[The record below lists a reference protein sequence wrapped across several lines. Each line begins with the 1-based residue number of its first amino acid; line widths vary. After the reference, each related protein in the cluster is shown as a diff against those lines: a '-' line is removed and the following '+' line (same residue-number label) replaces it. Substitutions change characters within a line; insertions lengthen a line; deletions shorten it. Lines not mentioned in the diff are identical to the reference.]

1 MFKLMPNSELEVM
14 KVIWEEGDEVDS
26 KTVTEI
32 VQKRRNW
39 KKTTI
44 LTLLN
49 RLSIGGFILVDK
61 TGRRSKYTA
70 TISRDE
76 YAEKAI
82 ISFANSLYSNKG
94 YEYNEEALDK
104 LIDKCNLIKAI
115 NK

>member
-14 KVIWEEGDEVDS
+14 KVIWEEGDGVDS
-26 KTVTEI
+26 KTITEI

-44 LTLLN
+44 LTLLT
-49 RLSIGGFILVDK
+49 RLSIGGYVLVDK

-70 TISRDE
+70 TISRDD
-76 YAEKAI
+76 YAEKAV

-94 YEYNEEALDK
+94 YEYNAEALDK
-104 LIDKCNLIKAI
+104 LISKCNSIKEL